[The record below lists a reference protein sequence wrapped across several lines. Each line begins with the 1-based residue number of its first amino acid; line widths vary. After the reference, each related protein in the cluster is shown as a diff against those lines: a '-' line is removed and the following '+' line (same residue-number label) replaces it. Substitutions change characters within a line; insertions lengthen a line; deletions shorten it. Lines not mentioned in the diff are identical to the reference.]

1 MREASGASSSASRQQ
16 RRGGGD
22 QLAVARSHAPVGQDG
37 RVLKP
42 GADAVAA
49 GAFVSWVVSDAVDV
63 WWLRW
68 EVGLVATLVGL
79 AGLPIALGIAIMRYR
94 LHDIDII
101 INRTLV
107 YGTLTAVMAGIFE
120 VSVVT
125 LQHVLLVLTHA
136 EDSQL
141 AYFVTAMVMA
151 ALFEPIK
158 RRIDAFMERQLLRG
172 EDHVGR

>member
-1 MREASGASSSASRQQ
+1 MQYSAQAS
-16 RRGGGD
+16 
-22 QLAVARSHAPVGQDG
+22 LTAVPIAVGFA
-37 RVLKP
+37 VLK
-42 GADAVAA
+42 
-49 GAFVSWVVSDAVDV
+49 
-63 WWLRW
+63 
-68 EVGLVATLVGL
+68 
-79 AGLPIALGIAIMRYR
+79 YR

-158 RRIDAFMERQLLRG
+158 RRIDAFVERQLLRG
-172 EDHVGR
+172 EDQVGR